1 MKKIDEDVLNRVDAT
16 LKERYSVRLDKF
28 GDDPKTL
35 GWDNKRHQFMRFK
48 VATDSFDMSNSTI
61 LDVGCGLGDFFTH
74 LKQQNINIRRY
85 AGMDINPDL
94 ILRCNEISPDADFT
108 VGNLLTQSPKDES
121 FDVVCLFGVLNFK
134 FSEFDNMTFTKNI
147 ISQAFKVC
155 KKAVVVDMLSVF
167 YDKNYGV
174 EDFVY
179 YYNPVD
185 MLDFALGLSPHVK
198 ICHNYKSIP
207 QREFLLII
215 EKSV

>member
-1 MKKIDEDVLNRVDAT
+1 MPHYIV
-16 LKERYSVRLDKF
+16 YSVRSTSQNNLDE
-28 GDDPKTL
+28 
-35 GWDNKRHQFMRFK
+35 
-48 VATDSFDMSNSTI
+48 V
-61 LDVGCGLGDFFTH
+61 

-94 ILRCNEISPDADFT
+94 ILRCNEISPDADFA
-108 VGNLLTQSPKDES
+108 VGNLLTQPPKDES

-134 FSEFDNMTFTKNI
+134 FSEFDNMTFAKNI

-167 YDKNYGV
+167 YDKNYAV